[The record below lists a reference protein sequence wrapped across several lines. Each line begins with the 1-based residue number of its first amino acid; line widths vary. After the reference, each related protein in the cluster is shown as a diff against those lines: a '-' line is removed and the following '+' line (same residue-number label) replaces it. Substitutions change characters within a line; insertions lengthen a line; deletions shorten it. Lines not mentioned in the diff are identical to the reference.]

1 MTPPYSFRSQRQ
13 RNATLSMLQTIRSQ
27 NNVNN
32 FVLTHH
38 NKRRR
43 FCEALLPLL
52 FNISSPKIKLKVEV
66 AIPQEVKCLL
76 PQHLQEEVNFFM
88 EIPFPTHF
96 ENYLEIS
103 ISELTRCLVEDHFLN
118 IGKFIDDNGIAIT
131 RKGNNAKMGALMI
144 LEAVYN
150 HHCQRG
156 HSSDRGDVPGCRR
169 RDLNTAEMMLMYGL
183 IPKTRDEDN
192 SEHKRRRVQGRRCF
206 LQTLVKINNRSHAKT
221 GNLDQQQ
228 PTTTTELKHCFQF
241 SLMQKIG
248 GGYCG
253 RADRNVSAF
262 ISSTQNA
269 WDCFS
274 GYSSSCPISVQLMV
288 ECIPLCNEV
297 YQRVLSFD
305 CVNDINF
312 GCQITNVDGD
322 VVSNGKGVDKM
333 VTVVSGEQMN
343 EAVTK
348 TTDCNIDVEGSEH
361 IHKSTNLKLEDG
373 AEVSTD
379 EAGYAMSRIL
389 HDSSEKISTIGENA
403 SPLMP
408 EMVKKSTSSPIT
420 ASCRLSCNPINAN
433 TESTKRTPLKRL
445 PTRSR
450 KMSVKSPHF
459 MNAPSSLYAA
469 ICVYQSSLSIFTREN
484 IENNKHSIDSII
496 SHLYFHFGSHCQQ
509 FKAAFD
515 NYLAKTVSPHFRETA
530 KGNLIS
536 IQSIEK
542 AFHYSVRHPCS
553 HCCFLRAYAPIREW
567 CLIWN
572 QIKARIDLID
582 DGCQRQYSI
591 DEVMHGW
598 LCILPPSPGTNEIG
612 EKLDPKPMRSHV
624 VFASPDGTI
633 YKTKSSAI
641 RAIRKRFCDGSVMF
655 PTKHKPQSVQEP
667 SFFHDITK
675 FGSLNSPLGLLEEI
689 FVSDPWKLL
698 LSTIFLNKT
707 QRGQVDPVF
716 FSFLEIWPDA
726 VAASLADWTEI
737 FKVIAK
743 LGLGQKRSQAIVRF
757 SCEYL
762 ELVAKKESTV
772 CGEEALSKKK
782 SSLSRVEFLFDRN
795 DVLKL
800 HNCGEYAWSA
810 YEIFILNRLPNGSV
824 KVCDHALQMYVEY
837 QIGHKTN

>member
-1 MTPPYSFRSQRQ
+1 MTPSSSIQSQRQ
-13 RNATLSMLQTIRSQ
+13 WNETLTMLQTIRSQ
-27 NNVNN
+27 NNFINL
-32 FVLTHH
+32 VLTHH

-43 FCEALLPLL
+43 CCEALLPPL
-52 FNISSPKIKLKVEV
+52 FNISAPKIKLKVEV
-66 AIPQEVKCLL
+66 VIPQEIKCLL
-76 PQHLQEEVNFFM
+76 PQHLQEDDNLFM
-88 EIPFPTHF
+88 EIPFPTHL

-131 RKGNNAKMGALMI
+131 RKGNNAKMGAWMI

-156 HSSDRGDVPGCRR
+156 HSSDKGDVSGCRS

-183 IPKTRDEDN
+183 VPRTRDDDN
-192 SEHKRRRVQGRRCF
+192 SEHKRKRVQGRRCF
-206 LQTLVKINNRSHAKT
+206 LQTLVKISNHSNAKT
-221 GNLDQQQ
+221 GYLDQQQ
-228 PTTTTELKHCFQF
+228 PTTTSELKHCFQF
-241 SLMQKIG
+241 SLMQKIRG
-248 GGYCG
+248 GNCG
-253 RADRNVSAF
+253 RTDRNVSA
-262 ISSTQNA
+262 IITSTQNA

-274 GYSSSCPISVQLMV
+274 GYSSSFPISVQLMV

-305 CVNDINF
+305 CVNGIDF
-312 GCQITNVDGD
+312 GCQITNVDED
-322 VVSNGKGVDKM
+322 VMSIGKGLDKM
-333 VTVVSGEQMN
+333 VTIVSGEHIN
-343 EAVTK
+343 EAATK

-361 IHKSTNLKLEDG
+361 LNMNLEDE
-373 AEVSTD
+373 AEVTRD
-379 EAGYAMSRIL
+379 EAENAMSRIL
-389 HDSSEKISTIGENA
+389 HENPKNIYTTGENA
-403 SPLMP
+403 SPLVP
-408 EMVKKSTSSPIT
+408 EMVKKSTSSPAT
-420 ASCRLSCNPINAN
+420 ASCRLPCNPINAN
-433 TESTKRTPLKRL
+433 AESQQPTPSKQLS
-445 PTRSR
+445 TRSP

-469 ICVYQSSLSIFTREN
+469 ICVYQSSLSIFAREN
-484 IENNKHSIDSII
+484 VDNNKHCIDSII
-496 SHLYFHFGSHCQQ
+496 SHIHFHFGSHCQQ
-509 FKAAFD
+509 FKATFD
-515 NYLAKTVSPHFRETA
+515 NQLAKTVSPHFRETA
-530 KGNLIS
+530 KGNLVS
-536 IQSIEK
+536 IESIEK
-542 AFHYSVRHPCS
+542 AFHSSVRHPCS

-572 QIKARIDLID
+572 QIKAEIDLIN
-582 DGCQRQYSI
+582 GCQRQYSI

-598 LCILPPSPGTNEIG
+598 LCILPPSPDINEVG
-612 EKLDPKPMRSHV
+612 DELDPKPARSHV

-655 PTKHKPQSVQEP
+655 PNKAKTQSLQEP
-667 SFFHDITK
+667 SFFQDITK

-762 ELVAKKESTV
+762 ELIAKKESTV
-772 CGEEALSKKK
+772 CGEEAVSNK
-782 SSLSRVEFLFDRN
+782 SSLSRVEFSFDRN
-795 DVLKL
+795 DVMKL

-824 KVCDHALQMYVEY
+824 KVCDHVLQMYVEY
-837 QIGHKTN
+837 QLGRKTNQLNNDA